1 MRLILLGTGTPSPS
15 LRRQSAGYL
24 VEIGNE
30 RIVLDHGA
38 GAHHR
43 LIESGRSA
51 GDVTH
56 VLLTHLHSDHMLDF
70 PRLVLQRW
78 DKAAGRAPELA
89 VCGPPPLAQV
99 CERLFG
105 DDGAFAPD
113 IRARC
118 EHPASLAI
126 FAARGGTLP
135 RRPPA
140 PDVRE
145 VAPGDTIDGG
155 GWRATVGFA
164 QHVQPHLA
172 CVAYRIDAG
181 GASLVYTGD
190 TGRSPKIVALARGCD
205 ALLAMCQYADGTPL
219 PEAATRT
226 AASHRDVAHMAA
238 EAGARM
244 LILTHISP
252 QLDEPRT
259 RSRVLRDIAA
269 IYSGDIVWGEDL
281 LELDIAA
288 PPAARPFD

>member
-24 VEIGNE
+24 VEIGAD

-43 LIESGRSA
+43 LLESGRSA

-56 VLLTHLHSDHMLDF
+56 VLLTHLHSDHFLDF

-78 DKAAGRAPELA
+78 DKGAGRAPELK
-89 VCGPPPLAQV
+89 VFGPPPLAAV

-140 PDVRE
+140 PEIRE
-145 VAPGDTIDGG
+145 IAPGDAIDAGA
-155 GWRATVGFA
+155 WRATVGFA

-172 CVAYRIDAG
+172 CVAYRLDAAAG
-181 GASLVYTGD
+181 SLVYTGD
-190 TGRSPKIVALARGCD
+190 TGYSARIIDLAMDCD
-205 ALLAMCQYADGTPL
+205 TLLAMCQYAAGTPL

-226 AASHRDVAHMAA
+226 ASSHVDVARMAA
-238 EAGARM
+238 AARART
-244 LILTHISP
+244 LVLTHISQ
-252 QLDEPRT
+252 QLEEPRT
-259 RSRVLRDIAA
+259 KARVLRDIAE
-269 IYSGDIVWGEDL
+269 IYKGDIVWGEDL
-281 LELDIAA
+281 MELAIAGPA
-288 PPAARPFD
+288 AARPFD